1 MAVVPKLS
9 FQTGWWLRKGPALAS
24 WQIFHYAPGKRK
36 RIGLRDTWRVWGEN
50 GGVCYQALGCGLG
63 RGLEVPQNAPACLLP
78 HGQLLLAGFIVTT
91 SSADLCVLGSNGNA
105 FLKNAR

>member
-1 MAVVPKLS
+1 MVVVPKLS

-50 GGVCYQALGCGLG
+50 GGVCYQALGCGSG

-78 HGQLLLAGFIVTT
+78 QGQLLLAGFIVTT